1 MRWGTYPGL
10 SRRAY
15 ESFPG
20 CGKNERK
27 KKRIRRNKDEKKE
40 IRSLRGIPSTQQG
53 CQKSKDADGLQKL
66 EKTRKQILL
75 QNFQKKC
82 NPANKHQET
91 CETKLYNRNVVC

>member
-1 MRWGTYPGL
+1 MRWGRYPRL

-20 CGKNERK
+20 YGKDE

-40 IRSLRGIPSTQQG
+40 LRSLRGIPSTQEG

-75 QNFQKKC
+75 QSFQKKC

-91 CETKLYNRNVVC
+91 RERKLYNRKVVC